1 MVRTL
6 PLELAPIRVNAIHPS
21 LGRQHAAAIDRA
33 RSQSP
38 GGWVPTTADCVATTL
53 FLLDTASMN
62 GANLV
67 IDAGRGLP

>member
-1 MVRTL
+1 MV
-6 PLELAPIRVNAIHPS
+6 
-21 LGRQHAAAIDRA
+21 
-33 RSQSP
+33 
-38 GGWVPTTADCVATTL
+38 TTADCVTATL